1 MSNMASVHCC
11 SLLLMAPA
19 NAMAVIG
26 SLQLELTHA
35 MMQLRAFPA
44 PGHTADR
51 LRTRNP
57 RPQQQKFV
65 KDKDFTKHEKGKR

>member
-1 MSNMASVHCC
+1 
-11 SLLLMAPA
+11 
-19 NAMAVIG
+19 MAVIG

>member
-11 SLLLMAPA
+11 SLLLIAPA